1 MLWGWLIVH
10 SSIHPTLSCRRK
22 MVSDKGQETRDML
35 CVVFF
40 YKEALVLVCFLHFQ
54 YIFSFLYA
62 FHLIIIYWVW
72 ILPNW
77 FIIHFYVLGKKA
89 LFSPSPDVQCISCWL
104 LCAAEHKRVFT
115 VRATWEKYHH
125 ERRLR
130 KKNLSEQTNKNLNR
144 ASGNWWWWWWCWNT
158 WVQDEEDRRTAEPKA
173 LL

>member
-40 YKEALVLVCFLHFQ
+40 YKEALVLVCFFTLSIYFL
-54 YIFSFLYA
+54 ISLCFSFDHNL
-62 FHLIIIYWVW
+62 L